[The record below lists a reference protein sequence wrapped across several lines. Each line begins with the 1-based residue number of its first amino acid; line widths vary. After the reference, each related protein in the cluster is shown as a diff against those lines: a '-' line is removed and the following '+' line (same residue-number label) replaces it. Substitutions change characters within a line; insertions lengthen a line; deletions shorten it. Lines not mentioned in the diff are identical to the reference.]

1 MTEGLPQQQQENNNN
16 EDYFERLIQ
25 IGASI
30 SQPTFERLQTLFVHE
45 QQMDSFR
52 SAIFSKLT
60 TMARPLLLTTT
71 TQQQQN
77 FQDWDEK
84 TLNEK
89 CILLDQIQDLIY
101 DLQLIESTSN
111 FQTFSLANAIFALN
125 KKRCT
130 KKILIGW
137 FYFFFLS
144 VTHNHIHT
152 PVIYQLHI
160 SHTHPISLCQI
171 GIKFYG
177 IFQSYRGAKSRRITF
192 SFLAIFE
199 VLINTIFT
207 SKCN

>member
-1 MTEGLPQQQQENNNN
+1 MTEGLSQQENNNN
-16 EDYFERLIQ
+16 EDYFERLKQ

-30 SQPTFERLQTLFVHE
+30 SQPTFERLQTLFVQE

-71 TQQQQN
+71 TQQQN

-125 KKRCT
+125 KKRCS
-130 KKILIGW
+130 KKIIIGW
-137 FYFFFLS
+137 FIFFFYPSLS
-144 VTHNHIHT
+144 HIH
-152 PVIYQLHI
+152 PFHI
-160 SHTHPISLCQI
+160 ST
-171 GIKFYG
+171 
-177 IFQSYRGAKSRRITF
+177 SY
-192 SFLAIFE
+192 
-199 VLINTIFT
+199 
-207 SKCN
+207 